1 MNLQQ
6 RETVMQVFRPAL
18 LPDNRRLVWCPLA
31 VCGALS
37 AVGYL
42 LSNLPLTIIPV
53 LVVGVFPG
61 IPIAIHAVFFLSV
74 KITLH
79 GDTLIV
85 VDWAGDPL
93 VSYPRRQEMV
103 LSHVAYVYHLE
114 KEADAHKGG
123 GEAAAPFGNSGIRLK
138 KYRAADADPRR
149 VGAVARSDNGL
160 VLSDAEGQNKIY
172 IMHFHDLA
180 RKDWQQLARQ
190 LLERN
195 KAISFLMTEREK
207 NGLLGPI
214 A

>member
-1 MNLQQ
+1 
-6 RETVMQVFRPAL
+6 
-18 LPDNRRLVWCPLA
+18 
-31 VCGALS
+31 VCGAL
-37 AVGYL
+37 AVTGHF

-53 LVVGVFPG
+53 LALAVFPG
-61 IPIAIHAVFFLSV
+61 IPVAIHGVFFLSV

-93 VSYPRRQEMV
+93 VSYPRRQEMA
-103 LSHVAYVYHLE
+103 LSHVAYVYHLQR
-114 KEADAHKGG
+114 EAEAHKGG
-123 GEAAAPFGNSGIRLK
+123 GEAAAPFCNTRIRLK

-180 RKDWQQLARQ
+180 RKDWQRLAHL

-195 KAISFLMTEREK
+195 EAISFLMTEREK
-207 NGLLGPI
+207 KGLLGPGK
-214 A
+214 